1 MIKENQRILNAI
13 LVIIDIFVI
22 LFALALA
29 YFVRFKTTLFGPLG
43 GSLPFVNYL
52 IFTIICIIPTYLL
65 LYYFFGLYKPFRNQS
80 SIFSGAEDIIK
91 SDVMAFIILVA
102 ILFVINQ
109 PDFSRIMLL
118 LLSLFGMV
126 FAIIERALVVLVLRF
141 MRVNNRNLKHMLI
154 IGDNDLALNFAH
166 KINSKTYLGYNIA
179 GFLGRKEHLGKTF
192 EGTKFIGTFKDL
204 PEVLKTHKFDRV
216 VIAIP
221 LKYYYHLNEIVD
233 ACEEEGIKAEIIP
246 DYYKINELVQ
256 SCEKVGIKAEII
268 PDYIRYFPAQPSVDM
283 IEDIPIINIRY
294 VPLDDAFNKFLKI
307 LEDYFVAIVAII
319 ITSPIMIITAI
330 AIKLESPGPI
340 IFKQERI
347 GYNGKPFMMYKFRS
361 MKVQDDEEE
370 KSQWTTEDDPRKT
383 RVGSFIRKMSID
395 ELPQFFNVLKREMS
409 VVGPRPE
416 RPYFV
421 EQFKKEIPKYMVKH
435 QVRPGLTGLAQVNG
449 YRGNTSIDKRIE
461 YDIRYVENWSW
472 VLDIKIMFRTV
483 FQRDDNAY

>member
-1 MIKENQRILNAI
+1 MIKENQRILNGILVVIDI
-13 LVIIDIFVI
+13 LVI
-22 LFALALA
+22 LFSLVLA
-29 YFVRFKTTLFGPLG
+29 YYVRFKTTLFGPLG
-43 GSLPFVNYL
+43 GSLPFMHYF
-52 IFTIICIIPTYLL
+52 IFTVLCIIPTYLL
-65 LYYFFGLYKPFRNQS
+65 LYYFFGLYKPFRNKS

-118 LLSLFGMV
+118 LLSLFCMV
-126 FAIIERALVVLVLRF
+126 FTIIERALVVLVLRF
-141 MRVNNRNLKHMLI
+141 MRVNNHNLKHMLI
-154 IGDNDLALNFAH
+154 IGDNDLALTFAH
-166 KINSKTYLGYNIA
+166 KIKSKTYLGYNIA

-192 EGTKFIGTFKDL
+192 EGTKFIGTFEDL
-204 PEVLKTHKFDRV
+204 PDVLKTHKFDRV

-246 DYYKINELVQ
+246 DYYKYL
-256 SCEKVGIKAEII
+256 
-268 PDYIRYFPAQPSVDM
+268 PAKPSVDM
-283 IEDIPIINIRY
+283 LDDMPIINIRY
-294 VPLDDAFNKFLKI
+294 VPLDDAFNKFKKI
-307 LEDYFVAIVAII
+307 VEDYFVAIVAII
-319 ITSPIMIITAI
+319 ITSPIMLLTAI

-347 GYNGKPFMMYKFRS
+347 GYGGKPFMMYKFRS
-361 MKVQDDEEE
+361 MKVQDEDEE

-383 RVGSFIRKMSID
+383 RVGTFIRKMSID

-449 YRGNTSIDKRIE
+449 YRGNTSIEKRIE
-461 YDIRYVENWSW
+461 YDIRYVENWSL
-472 VLDIKIMFRTV
+472 VLDIQIMFKTV
-483 FQRDDNAY
+483 FRRDHNAY

>member
-13 LVIIDIFVI
+13 LVVIDIIVI
-22 LFALALA
+22 LLSLVLA
-29 YFVRFKTTLFGPLG
+29 YYVRFKTTIFGPLG
-43 GSLPFVNYL
+43 GSLPFMHYL

-65 LYYFFGLYKPFRNQS
+65 LYYFFGLYKPFRNKS

-109 PDFSRIMLL
+109 PNFSRIMLF
-118 LLSLFGMV
+118 LLSLFGMI

-179 GFLGRKEHLGKTF
+179 GFLGRTEHLGKTF

-204 PEVLKTHKFDRV
+204 PDVLKTHKFDRV

-246 DYYKINELVQ
+246 DYYKYL
-256 SCEKVGIKAEII
+256 
-268 PDYIRYFPAQPSVDM
+268 PAKPSVDM
-283 IEDIPIINIRY
+283 LDDMPIINIRY
-294 VPLDDAFNKFLKI
+294 VPLDDAFNKFKKI
-307 LEDYFVAIVAII
+307 IEDYFVAIVAII

-383 RVGSFIRKMSID
+383 RVGTFIRKMSID

-449 YRGNTSIDKRIE
+449 YRGNTSIEKRIE
-461 YDIRYVENWSW
+461 YDIRYVENWSL
-472 VLDIKIMFRTV
+472 VLDIQIMFKTV
-483 FQRDDNAY
+483 FKRNPNAY

>member
-1 MIKENQRILNAI
+1 MIRENQRILNAI
-13 LVIIDIFVI
+13 LIVIDIIVI
-22 LFALALA
+22 LFSLVLA
-29 YFVRFKTTLFGPLG
+29 YYVRFKTTLFGPLG
-43 GSLPFVNYL
+43 GSLPFMHYF
-52 IFTIICIIPTYLL
+52 IFTILCIIPTYLL
-65 LYYFFGLYKPFRNQS
+65 LYYFFGLYKPFRNKS
-80 SIFSGAEDIIK
+80 SILSGAEDIIK
-91 SDVMAFIILVA
+91 SDILAFIILVA
-102 ILFVINQ
+102 ILFIINQ

-141 MRVNNRNLKHMLI
+141 MRVNNHNLKHMLI
-154 IGDNDLALNFAH
+154 IGDNELAFTFAR

-179 GFLGRKEHLGKTF
+179 GFLGRAEHVGKTF

-204 PEVLKTHKFDRV
+204 PDVLKTHKFDRV

-246 DYYKINELVQ
+246 DYYKYL
-256 SCEKVGIKAEII
+256 
-268 PDYIRYFPAQPSVDM
+268 PAKPSVDM
-283 IEDIPIINIRY
+283 LDDLPIINIRY
-294 VPLDDAFNKFLKI
+294 VPLDDAFNKFKKTI
-307 LEDYFVAIVAII
+307 EDYFVAIVAII
-319 ITSPIMIITAI
+319 ITSPIMLLTAI

-361 MKVQDDEEE
+361 MKVQDEDEE

-383 RVGSFIRKMSID
+383 RVGTFIRKMSID

-461 YDIRYVENWSW
+461 YDIRYVENWSL
-472 VLDIKIMFRTV
+472 VLDIQIMFKTV
-483 FQRDDNAY
+483 FKRNKNAY

>member
-1 MIKENQRILNAI
+1 MIRENQRILNMI
-13 LVIIDIFVI
+13 LIIIDVLVI
-22 LFALALA
+22 LFSLLLA

-43 GSLPFVNYL
+43 GSLPFSSYF
-52 IFTIICIIPTYLL
+52 IFTIVCIIPTYLL
-65 LYYFFGLYKPFRNQS
+65 LYYFFGLYKPFRNKS

-91 SDVMAFIILVA
+91 ADIMAFIILVA
-102 ILFVINQ
+102 ILFIINQ
-109 PDFSRIMLL
+109 PDFSRIMLF
-118 LLSLFGMV
+118 LLSLFGMIL
-126 FAIIERALVVLVLRF
+126 AILERALVVLVLRF
-141 MRVNNRNLKHMLI
+141 MRVNNHNLKHMLI
-154 IGDNDLALNFAH
+154 IGDNDLALTFAH

-179 GFLGRKEHLGKTF
+179 GFLGRKEHLGKTY
-192 EGTKFIGTFKDL
+192 EGTKFIGTFEDL
-204 PEVLKTHKFDRV
+204 PDVLKTHKFDRV

-246 DYYKINELVQ
+246 DYYKYL
-256 SCEKVGIKAEII
+256 
-268 PDYIRYFPAQPSVDM
+268 PARPSVDM
-283 IEDIPIINIRY
+283 LDDLPIINIRY
-294 VPLDDAFNKFLKI
+294 VPLDDAFNKFKKI
-307 LEDYFVAIVAII
+307 IEDYFVAIVAII

-330 AIKLESPGPI
+330 AIKLESPGPV

-361 MKVQDDEEE
+361 MKVQDESEE

-383 RVGSFIRKMSID
+383 KVGTIIRKMSID

-416 RPYFV
+416 RPFFV

-461 YDIRYVENWSW
+461 YDIRYVENWRLL
-472 VLDIKIMFRTV
+472 LDIQIMFLTV
-483 FQRDDNAY
+483 FRRNENAY

>member
-1 MIKENQRILNAI
+1 MIRENQRILNMI
-13 LVIIDIFVI
+13 LIIIDVLVI
-22 LFALALA
+22 LFSLLLA

-43 GSLPFVNYL
+43 GSLPFSSYF
-52 IFTIICIIPTYLL
+52 IFTIVCIIPTYLL
-65 LYYFFGLYKPFRNQS
+65 LYYFFGLYKPFRNKS

-91 SDVMAFIILVA
+91 ADIMAFIILVA
-102 ILFVINQ
+102 ILFIINQ
-109 PDFSRIMLL
+109 PDFSRIMLF
-118 LLSLFGMV
+118 LLSLFGMIL
-126 FAIIERALVVLVLRF
+126 AILERALVVLVLRF
-141 MRVNNRNLKHMLI
+141 MRVNNHNLKHMLI
-154 IGDNDLALNFAH
+154 IGDNDLALTFAH

-179 GFLGRKEHLGKTF
+179 GFLGRKEHLGKTY
-192 EGTKFIGTFKDL
+192 EGTKFIGTFEDL
-204 PEVLKTHKFDRV
+204 PDVLKTHKFDRV

-246 DYYKINELVQ
+246 DYYKYL
-256 SCEKVGIKAEII
+256 
-268 PDYIRYFPAQPSVDM
+268 PARPSVDM
-283 IEDIPIINIRY
+283 LDDLPIINIRY
-294 VPLDDAFNKFLKI
+294 VPLDDAFNKFKKI
-307 LEDYFVAIVAII
+307 IEDYFVAIVAII

-330 AIKLESPGPI
+330 AIKLESPGPV

-361 MKVQDDEEE
+361 MKVQDESEE

-383 RVGSFIRKMSID
+383 KVGTIIRKMSID

-416 RPYFV
+416 RPFFV

-461 YDIRYVENWSW
+461 YDIRYVENWRLL
-472 VLDIKIMFRTV
+472 LDIKIMFLTV
-483 FQRDDNAY
+483 FRRNENAY

>member
-1 MIKENQRILNAI
+1 MERVVKMIKENQRILNAA
-13 LVIIDIFVI
+13 LVLIDIVVI
-22 LFALALA
+22 LFSLVLA
-29 YFVRFKTTLFGPLG
+29 YYVRFKTTIFSVG
-43 GSLPFVNYL
+43 GSLPFMDYL
-52 IFTIICIIPTYLL
+52 ILTVVCIIPTYLL

-91 SDVMAFIILVA
+91 SDVMAFVILVA

-109 PDFSRIMLL
+109 PDFSRIMLF
-118 LLSLFGMV
+118 LLSLFGMI
-126 FAIIERALVVLVLRF
+126 FAILERALVVLVLRF

-246 DYYKINELVQ
+246 DYYKYL
-256 SCEKVGIKAEII
+256 
-268 PDYIRYFPAQPSVDM
+268 PAKPSVDM
-283 IEDIPIINIRY
+283 LDDMPIINIRY
-294 VPLDDAFNKFLKI
+294 VPLDDAFNKFKKI

-319 ITSPIMIITAI
+319 ITSPIMLITAI

-383 RVGSFIRKMSID
+383 RVGTFIRKMSID

-421 EQFKKEIPKYMVKH
+421 EQFKKTIPKYMVKH

-449 YRGNTSIDKRIE
+449 YRGNTSIEKRIE

-472 VLDIKIMFRTV
+472 GLDVKIMFRTV
-483 FQRDDNAY
+483 FQRDHNAY

>member
-1 MIKENQRILNAI
+1 MIKENQRILNGILVVIDI
-13 LVIIDIFVI
+13 LVI
-22 LFALALA
+22 LFSLVLA
-29 YFVRFKTTLFGPLG
+29 YYVRFKTTLFGPLG
-43 GSLPFVNYL
+43 GSLPFMHYL
-52 IFTIICIIPTYLL
+52 IFTVLCIIPTYLL
-65 LYYFFGLYKPFRNQS
+65 LYYFFGLYKPFRNKS

-126 FAIIERALVVLVLRF
+126 FTIIERALVVLVLRF
-141 MRVNNRNLKHMLI
+141 MRVNNHNLKHMLI
-154 IGDNDLALNFAH
+154 IGDNDLALTFAH
-166 KINSKTYLGYNIA
+166 KIKSKTYLGYNIA

-192 EGTKFIGTFKDL
+192 EGTKFIGTFEDL
-204 PEVLKTHKFDRV
+204 PDVLKTHKFDRV

-246 DYYKINELVQ
+246 DYYKYL
-256 SCEKVGIKAEII
+256 
-268 PDYIRYFPAQPSVDM
+268 PAKPSVDM
-283 IEDIPIINIRY
+283 LDDMPIINIRY
-294 VPLDDAFNKFLKI
+294 VPLDDAFNKFKKI
-307 LEDYFVAIVAII
+307 VEDYFVAIVAII
-319 ITSPIMIITAI
+319 ITSPIMLLTAI

-347 GYNGKPFMMYKFRS
+347 GYGGKPFMMYKFRS
-361 MKVQDDEEE
+361 MKVQDEDEE

-383 RVGSFIRKMSID
+383 RVGTFIRKMSID

-449 YRGNTSIDKRIE
+449 YRGNTSIEKRIE
-461 YDIRYVENWSW
+461 YDIR
-472 VLDIKIMFRTV
+472 
-483 FQRDDNAY
+483 